1 MNTKKRIALIL
12 AALLA
17 TASLNA
23 CSKNPTSDAE
33 NSENSDQNTVTP
45 AVSEGTIDLAKA
57 CELIEEKVGISDQDT
72 TVLMTLDGYD
82 ITYSEYRYYYLNY
95 VKNFASYY
103 GTDWQSSDEY
113 SALFDEYFDQ
123 AIKMNGLVANLA
135 AEQGIA
141 LTEEEFNTNVSEVYD
156 SLLEQ
161 FGENAVSILDETYN
175 ITPYYLMKN
184 ETVYNLYM
192 KMYDKWYAAGGER
205 YEDIRQQTLDY
216 YNENNYVRAKHIL
229 IKFPENEDGSEP
241 TEEQKLEAYAKA
253 EEVLEKAK
261 AGEDFDSLIE
271 EYNEDP
277 GMSTNTTGYYF
288 TTGEMVE
295 EFESAAFA
303 LSENGI
309 SDIVETSYG
318 YHIIERLPIDD
329 EDIATSEQFYTF
341 AYQDFDSYFQG
352 LIQSAELVKVDNFE
366 SLVQPINDE
375 ADAYIEDLILQE
387 NAANTETSA
396 EPETDAVE

>member
-45 AVSEGTIDLAKA
+45 AAEGTIDLAKA
-57 CELIEEKVGISDQDT
+57 CELIEEKVGISDDDT

-103 GTDWQSSDEY
+103 GTDWQSNDEY
-113 SALFDEYFDQ
+113 AALFDEYFDQ

-184 ETVYNLYM
+184 ETIYNLYM

-253 EEVLEKAK
+253 EEVLAK
-261 AGEDFDSLIE
+261 ARNGEDFDSLIE

-277 GMSTNTTGYYF
+277 GMASNTAGYYF

-396 EPETDAVE
+396 EPETDAVG